1 MSQRKESESV
11 VEYQGYVNGPLLR
24 RIRKER
30 GFTIEKV
37 CELAGISTST
47 LSQMEQGGRKLTMRN
62 LYHLMRIYNVDANT
76 LLGVPKMVAG
86 NSIDESLKT
95 LSLRERDFLTSSFLY
110 MIERAAEEGGGRLG

>member
-1 MSQRKESESV
+1 MSQRKENELV
-11 VEYQGYVNGPLLR
+11 VEYQGYKNGPLLR

-30 GFTIEKV
+30 RFTIEMV

-47 LSQMEQGGRKLTMRN
+47 LSQLEQGGRNLSMRN

-95 LSLRERDFLTSSFLY
+95 LSLRKRDFLTSSFLY
-110 MIERAAEEGGGRLG
+110 MIERAVEEGEDD